1 MSATPRPG
9 ALERDFRE
17 VHAAEI
23 AWINEGRDD
32 GGKLEQPA
40 SGSLPPIQGAGLALS
55 GGGIRSA
62 AFCLGA
68 MQALDVHLKGGS
80 AGPGGIR
87 FFDWMSSV
95 SGGGYAAASVR
106 LGMEKANGAFPFA
119 HAAGG
124 KQDGPALGH
133 VRNYSRYLAPRGG
146 FWEMLGS
153 IAVVLRG
160 LFVNVLV
167 VGSAVL
173 VLAALTGFLYPNQGF
188 KTAAGPWRVLG
199 TSHFDVTLCLLIALV
214 AWMLA
219 WAGWRF
225 MRAGGDGPETSARA
239 LRVAR
244 FLIAATIVVGFLQ
257 VQPHAAAFVFD
268 TFDNTGAKPIGN
280 LLFVELP
287 KIAAALG
294 TVLALVSGVLGRAA
308 AGSGGGVEN
317 LARRYAAKAGVWA
330 VALIV
335 PLCIWIAYL
344 HAMLWTDIGFQHRP
358 ATLAAI
364 VSWTCGLPDA
374 SAALSPGI
382 REPGL
387 CESTFLVSGIFL
399 AGGLATFLLLLA
411 LFDRDPN
418 ATSLHRLYKDRLS
431 KAFLFDPVPDPG
443 QTGGRKDPPQPASTA
458 LDDLKPG
465 HGPLLLMNC
474 ALNVHGSRA
483 VNRRGRNA
491 DFFFFSPLW
500 AGSAATG
507 FFRVARWRG
516 HGADKLPDLG
526 AAMAI
531 SGAAVSSNMG
541 ATMPRRM
548 ALTLTVLNLRLGY
561 WMPNPARLLAG
572 AEPSA
577 PGPAMQGI
585 RRLRAKLRSTRYVG
599 PVVARFEAGS
609 ASVSRSVRWLG
620 RYPFIAEI
628 LSLLDENSD
637 RIYLTDGGHIENLG
651 VYELLRRRVRTI
663 VVVDGE
669 ADGEMNFGSLV
680 RLQRFARIDLG
691 VTIDLPWQS
700 IREGTRAVMRGE
712 AAPAGAA
719 HVAVGRIDYG
729 DAKGTLVYVKSSLTG
744 DENDYIRDYARR
756 NPSFPHET
764 TGDQFFSEEQFEVYR
779 ALGFHA
785 LNGAFTKPGML
796 ATDLELSGPAAFA
809 ALFRR
814 EAVAPPA

>member
-1 MSATPRPG
+1 MSETPRPG

-23 AWINEGRDD
+23 AWINEGRGD
-32 GGKLEQPA
+32 GGRLKQSET
-40 SGSLPPIQGAGLALS
+40 GSPPPIQGAGLALS

-68 MQALDVHLKGGS
+68 MQALDVHLRGGPH
-80 AGPGGIR
+80 APDGIR
-87 FFDWMSSV
+87 FFDWMSTV
-95 SGGGYAAASVR
+95 SGGGYAGASVR
-106 LGMEKANGAFPFA
+106 LGMEQRNGEFPFA

-146 FWEMLGS
+146 ILEMLGS
-153 IAVVLRG
+153 IAIVLRG
-160 LFVNVLV
+160 LLVNLLV

-173 VLAALTGFLYPNQGF
+173 VLAALTGFLYPDQGF
-188 KTAAGPWRVLG
+188 KAATGPWRVLG
-199 TSHFDVTLCLLIALV
+199 TSHFDVTLCLLGMLV
-214 AWMLA
+214 AWMLG

-225 MRAGGDGPETSARA
+225 MRAGRGGPEMSAMA
-239 LRVAR
+239 LRVALW
-244 FLIAATIVVGFLQ
+244 LICLTILLGFLQ
-257 VQPHAAAFVFD
+257 AQPHAASFVFD
-268 TFDNTGAKPIGN
+268 AFGKPSGEDGIAN
-280 LLFVELP
+280 LLLIELP

-294 TVLALVSGVLGRAA
+294 TVLALVSSVLGRAA
-308 AGSGGGVEN
+308 TGSGGGMES
-317 LARRYAAKAGVWA
+317 LARRYAARAGVWA

-344 HAMLWTDIGFQHRP
+344 HATLWTDIGFQHRP
-358 ATLAAI
+358 ATLAAV
-364 VSWTCGLPDA
+364 VSWYCGLPDA
-374 SAALSPGI
+374 STALLQGA
-382 REPGL
+382 RARAL
-387 CESTFLVSGIFL
+387 CNETYLVSRIFLV
-399 AGGLATFLLLLA
+399 GGLAIFLLLLF
-411 LFDRDPN
+411 LFHLEPN
-418 ATSLHRLYKDRLS
+418 ATSLHRLYRDRLS
-431 KAFLFDPVPDPG
+431 KAFLFGRLPDPAQAG
-443 QTGGRKDPPQPASTA
+443 DKQDPPQPASTA
-458 LDDLKPG
+458 LQDLKPR

-474 ALNVHGSRA
+474 ALNIHASRTM
-483 VNRRGRNA
+483 NRRGRNA

-507 FFRVARWRG
+507 FLKVASWPTTG
-516 HGADKLPDLG
+516 PGKCPDIG

-548 ALTLTVLNLRLGY
+548 ALTLAVLNLRLGY
-561 WMPNPARLLAG
+561 WMPNPAHVASRAMAATTVGRG
-572 AEPSA
+572 ATILRPRAAIDAVKVASA
-577 PGPAMQGI
+577 KGPDFF
-585 RRLRAKLRSTRYVG
+585 RYH
-599 PVVARFEAGS
+599 
-609 ASVSRSVRWLG
+609 
-620 RYPFIAEI
+620 PFFAEI
-628 LSLLDENSD
+628 FSKLDEDSD

-691 VTIDLPWQS
+691 VTIDLPWQA
-700 IREGTRAVMRGE
+700 IREATLALARGE
-712 AAPAGAA
+712 PAPASAA
-719 HVAVGRIDYG
+719 HVAVGTIDYG

-785 LNGAFTKPGML
+785 LNSAFTKPGMV
-796 ATDLELSGPAAFA
+796 ASDLQLHGAAAFA

-814 EAVAPPA
+814 EVVVPPA

>member
-1 MSATPRPG
+1 MRGQDGAVSATPRPG

-160 LFVNVLV
+160 LFVNLLV

-199 TSHFDVTLCLLIALV
+199 
-214 AWMLA
+214 
-219 WAGWRF
+219 
-225 MRAGGDGPETSARA
+225 GPEMSARA

-244 FLIAATIVVGFLQ
+244 FLIAATIFVAFLQ
-257 VQPHAAAFVFD
+257 AQPHAASVVFD
-268 TFDNTGAKPIGN
+268 TFGSFGTLDGAGRTIGN
-280 LLFVELP
+280 FFFVEVP
-287 KIAAALG
+287 KIAAAAG
-294 TVLALVSGVLGRAA
+294 AVLALVSGVLGRAA
-308 AGSGGGVEN
+308 AGSGSGTEN
-317 LARRYAAKAGVWA
+317 LARRYAATAGVWA

-335 PLCIWIAYL
+335 PLCIWVAYL

-364 VSWTCGLPDA
+364 VSWACGAPDA
-374 SAALSPGI
+374 SAALFPDV
-382 REPGL
+382 RAPGL
-387 CESTFLVSGIFL
+387 CRETYLVSSIFLV
-399 AGGLATFLLLLA
+399 GGLAVFLLLLA

-418 ATSLHRLYKDRLS
+418 ATSLHRLYRDRLS
-431 KAFLFDPVPDPG
+431 KAFLFRGPVGRGAEDPEEH
-443 QTGGRKDPPQPASTA
+443 GGCGLDRFNASN
-458 LDDLKPG
+458 
-465 HGPLLLMNC
+465 GPLLLVNC
-474 ALNVHGSRA
+474 ALNVHASKA

-507 FFRVARWRG
+507 FLRIADWPAA
-516 HGADKLPDLG
+516 GAGKCPDIG
-526 AAMAI
+526 TAMAI
-531 SGAAVSSNMG
+531 SGAAVASNMG
-541 ATMPRRM
+541 AAMPRRM
-548 ALTLTVLNLRLGY
+548 ALTLAVLNLRLGY
-561 WMPNPARLLAG
+561 WMPNPAHVSSMAMSAALARPG
-572 AEPSA
+572 GLMSRPLVAVAMVKE
-577 PGPAMQGI
+577 GPA
-585 RRLRAKLRSTRYVG
+585 RASKLVQRH
-599 PVVARFEAGS
+599 
-609 ASVSRSVRWLG
+609 
-620 RYPFIAEI
+620 PFFAEVF
-628 LSLLDENSD
+628 SQLDEHSE

-669 ADGEMNFGSLV
+669 ADGAMDFGSFV

-691 VTIDLPWQS
+691 VTIDLNWKP
-700 IREGTRAVMRGE
+700 IRDATLAVMRGE
-712 AAPAGAA
+712 AAPSSAA
-719 HVAVGRIDYG
+719 HVAVGTIDYG
-729 DAKGTLVYVKSSLTG
+729 DAKGTLVYVKSSMTG

-785 LNGAFTKPGML
+785 VHGAFTKP
-796 ATDLELSGPAAFA
+796 ATVAVAAPLSGSADFA

-814 EAVAPPA
+814 EVVAPPA

>member
-1 MSATPRPG
+1 MSDDARNG
-9 ALERDFRE
+9 GLERDFRE

-23 AWINEGRDD
+23 AWINAGREGGSRLEEPGRDARA
-32 GGKLEQPA
+32 PV
-40 SGSLPPIQGAGLALS
+40 QGAGLALS

-68 MQALDVHLKGGS
+68 MQALDLGLKGGATS
-80 AGPGGIR
+80 PGGIR
-87 FFDWMSSV
+87 FFYWMSSV

-106 LGMEKANGAFPFA
+106 LGMEQANGAFPFA

-124 KQDGPALGH
+124 RQDGPGLGH

-160 LFVNVLV
+160 LFVNLLV

-199 TSHFDVTLCLLIALV
+199 MGHFDVTLCVLLALV
-214 AWMLA
+214 AWMLG

-225 MRAGGDGPETSARA
+225 ARAGRGGPEMSARA

-244 FLIAATIVVGFLQ
+244 FLIAATIFVAFLQ
-257 VQPHAAAFVFD
+257 AQPHAASVVFD
-268 TFDNTGAKPIGN
+268 TFGSFGTLDGAGRTIGN
-280 LLFVELP
+280 FFFVEVP
-287 KIAAALG
+287 KIAAAAG
-294 TVLALVSGVLGRAA
+294 AVLALVSGVLGRAA
-308 AGSGGGVEN
+308 AGSGSGTEN
-317 LARRYAAKAGVWA
+317 LARRYAATAGVWA

-335 PLCIWIAYL
+335 PLCIWVAYL

-358 ATLAAI
+358 ATLAAM
-364 VSWTCGLPDA
+364 VSWACGAPDA
-374 SAALSPGI
+374 SAALFPDV
-382 REPGL
+382 RAPGL
-387 CESTFLVSGIFL
+387 CRETYLVSSIFLV
-399 AGGLATFLLLLA
+399 GGLAVFLLLLA

-418 ATSLHRLYKDRLS
+418 ATSLHRLYRDRLS
-431 KAFLFDPVPDPG
+431 KAFLFRGPVGRGAEDPEEH
-443 QTGGRKDPPQPASTA
+443 GGCGLDRFNASN
-458 LDDLKPG
+458 
-465 HGPLLLMNC
+465 GPLLLVNC
-474 ALNVHGSRA
+474 ALNVHASKA

-507 FFRVARWRG
+507 FLRIADWPAA
-516 HGADKLPDLG
+516 GAGKCPDIG
-526 AAMAI
+526 TAMAI
-531 SGAAVSSNMG
+531 SGAAVASNMG
-541 ATMPRRM
+541 AAMPRRM
-548 ALTLTVLNLRLGY
+548 ALTLAVLNLRLGY
-561 WMPNPARLLAG
+561 WMPNPAHVSSMAMSAALARPG
-572 AEPSA
+572 GLMSRPLVAVAMVKE
-577 PGPAMQGI
+577 GPA
-585 RRLRAKLRSTRYVG
+585 RASKLVQRH
-599 PVVARFEAGS
+599 
-609 ASVSRSVRWLG
+609 
-620 RYPFIAEI
+620 PFFAEVF
-628 LSLLDENSD
+628 SQLDEHSE

-669 ADGEMNFGSLV
+669 ADGAMDFGSFV

-691 VTIDLPWQS
+691 VTIDLNWKP
-700 IREGTRAVMRGE
+700 IRDATLAVMRGE
-712 AAPAGAA
+712 AAPSSAA
-719 HVAVGRIDYG
+719 HVAVGTIDYG
-729 DAKGTLVYVKSSLTG
+729 DAKGTLVYVKSSMTG

-785 LNGAFTKPGML
+785 VHGAFTKP
-796 ATDLELSGPAAFA
+796 ATVAVAAPLSGSADFA

-814 EAVAPPA
+814 EVVAPPA

>member
-1 MSATPRPG
+1 MSDDARTG
-9 ALERDFRE
+9 AFARDFGA

-23 AWINEGRDD
+23 AWINAGRED
-32 GGKLEQPA
+32 GAKLEKPV
-40 SGSLPPIQGAGLALS
+40 SRVPVQGAGLALS

-68 MQALDVHLKGGS
+68 MQALDLGLKGG
-80 AGPGGIR
+80 GTRPGGLR

-106 LGMEKANGAFPFA
+106 LGMEQANGAFPFA

-160 LFVNVLV
+160 LLVNLLV

-173 VLAALTGFLYPNQGF
+173 VLAALTGYLYPNQGF
-188 KTAAGPWRVLG
+188 NTAAGPWRVLG
-199 TSHFDVTLCLLIALV
+199 MGHFDVTFCLLGVLA
-214 AWMLA
+214 AWMLG
-219 WAGWRF
+219 WAAWRF
-225 MRAGGDGPETSARA
+225 AHPGKDAPEMSARA
-239 LRVAR
+239 LDVTRC
-244 FLIAATIVVGFLQ
+244 LIAATVLVAFLQ
-257 VQPHAAAFVFD
+257 AQPHAASVVFG
-268 TFDNTGAKPIGN
+268 TFRTVDQTGRAIGN
-280 LLFVELP
+280 FFFVEVP
-287 KIAAALG
+287 KIAAAAG
-294 TVLALVSGVLGRAA
+294 AVLAMVSGVLGRAA
-308 AGSGGGVEN
+308 AGSGGGTEK
-317 LARRYAAKAGVWA
+317 LARKYAATAGIWA

-335 PLCIWIAYL
+335 PLCIWVAYL

-364 VSWTCGLPDA
+364 VSWACGLPDA
-374 SAALSPGI
+374 STALLPAVRGPS
-382 REPGL
+382 L
-387 CESTFLVSGIFL
+387 CQETYLVSSLFLVSGL
-399 AGGLATFLLLLA
+399 VVFLLLLA

-418 ATSLHRLYKDRLS
+418 ATSLHRLYRDRLS
-431 KAFLFDPVPDPG
+431 KAFLFGPVEAGGARDPEERRQAPLEKL
-443 QTGGRKDPPQPASTA
+443 QAR
-458 LDDLKPG
+458 

-474 ALNVHGSRA
+474 ALNVHASRV

-500 AGSAATG
+500 VGSAATG
-507 FFRVARWRG
+507 YMKI
-516 HGADKLPDLG
+516 ADWPATGGGKRPDIG
-526 AAMAI
+526 TAMAI

-541 ATMPRRM
+541 AAMPRRM
-548 ALTLTVLNLRLGY
+548 AMTLAVLNLRLGY
-561 WMPNPARLLAG
+561 WMPNPAHVADRSGPEAQAWPRDWRKMPRVAITAARVQAERAG
-572 AEPSA
+572 
-577 PGPAMQGI
+577 M
-585 RRLRAKLRSTRYVG
+585 RASKLG
-599 PVVARFEAGS
+599 FHH
-609 ASVSRSVRWLG
+609 
-620 RYPFIAEI
+620 PFFAEI
-628 LSLLDENSD
+628 FSRLDENSQ

-651 VYELLRRRVRTI
+651 VYELLRRRVRMI

-669 ADGEMNFGSLV
+669 ADGEMNFGSFV
-680 RLQRFARIDLG
+680 RLQRYARIDLG
-691 VTIDLPWQS
+691 VTIDLPWQP
-700 IREGTRAVMRGE
+700 IREATRAVMRGE
-712 AAPAGAA
+712 AAPEAAA
-719 HVAVGRIDYG
+719 HVAVGTIDYG
-729 DAKGTLVYVKSSLTG
+729 DAKGTIVYVKSSMTG

-785 LNGAFTKPGML
+785 VHGAFTKQGMVAS
-796 ATDLELSGPAAFA
+796 ATPLPGPADFA

-814 EAVAPPA
+814 DVVVPPA